1 MVKDKVDE
9 SSNPGITT
17 CTHVNYHTYYLC
29 HVVTHRISFSPP
41 AAILART
48 TKHRSN
54 IVSLKMTG
62 DEVKII
68 LLALLA
74 PSRNRLVD
82 IPADVNGWRHPT
94 GITDASSQAVNEN
107 DEHYYHQSVCSWTGV
122 TCDPIDGSVIGLNLG
137 NGFYTK
143 TLLGLSDDDDDDDVV
158 GEDRNSR
165 ALLPRDNDSMM
176 LNKSRCREKRSIS
189 GIMPTSSTYPSFPS
203 SLGKL
208 RSLRFINMSSNR
220 LQGMVPKSVLQLPNL
235 EILDISANDLEG
247 TFPHVE
253 SNALRVLDISN
264 NRFQGPLD
272 EHLFGHPVTGPHTA
286 PYLLSLVK
294 FDISHNGFNG
304 TIPLD
309 GTSAYY
315 DAVTKGD
322 ALQNLL
328 YFDLGSNLCE

>member
-1 MVKDKVDE
+1 
-9 SSNPGITT
+9 
-17 CTHVNYHTYYLC
+17 
-29 HVVTHRISFSPP
+29 
-41 AAILART
+41 
-48 TKHRSN
+48 
-54 IVSLKMTG
+54 MTE

-74 PSRNRLVD
+74 PSRNGLVD
-82 IPADVNGWRHPT
+82 IPADVTGWRHPI

-107 DEHYYHQSVCSWTGV
+107 DEHYHQPVCSWTGV

-143 TLLGLSDDDDDDDVV
+143 TLLGLSDDDIDDDVV

-165 ALLPRDNDSMM
+165 ALFPHDDDDSMV
-176 LNKSRCREKRSIS
+176 LNKSRCHETRRIS
-189 GIMPTSSTYPSFPS
+189 SIMPTSSTYPSFPS
-203 SLGKL
+203 ALGKL

-220 LQGMVPKSVLQLPNL
+220 LQGMVPKSILTLPNL
-235 EILDISANDLEG
+235 EILDISSNDYLEG
-247 TFPHVE
+247 TFPHIE
-253 SNALRVLDISN
+253 SDALRVLDISN

-272 EHLFGHPVTGPHTA
+272 DHLFGHPVVGPHTA
-286 PYLLSLVK
+286 PYLMTLVK

-315 DAVTKGD
+315 DAVTKSD

-328 YFDLGSNLCE
+328 YFDLGNNLCE